1 MIAFPQDQTLNAILD
16 LGLNANTHSEVI
28 ALLETGLPFAAF
40 KHLQVTLETTEQ
52 TLAQAISVPT
62 ATLARRKKTGRFDLE
77 ESDRLLR
84 IGRLLSQS
92 QTLFRSPSGVATWFA
107 KPARAL
113 GGKTPLEYARTEV
126 GAREVEALLERL
138 LDGQAL

>member
-1 MIAFPQDQTLNAILD
+1 MHTRKHDHTFSAIQSFS
-16 LGLNANTHSEVI
+16 LNANTHSEVI

-40 KHLQVTLETTEQ
+40 KHLQASLKTTEQ
-52 TLAQAISVPT
+52 VLAQAISVPT
-62 ATLARRKKTGRFDLE
+62 ATLARRKKTGRFNLE

-84 IGRLLSQS
+84 IGRLVSQS
-92 QTLFRSPSGVATWFA
+92 QTLFRIPSGAATWFA
-107 KPARAL
+107 KPARTL

>member
-1 MIAFPQDQTLNAILD
+1 MLTIPQDQTLNAVED
-16 LGLNANTHSEVI
+16 LGLKATTPNDVI
-28 ALLETGLPFAAF
+28 ALLERGLPFSAF
-40 KHLQVTLETTEQ
+40 KHFQHTLQTTEH
-52 TLAQAISVPT
+52 TLAAAIGVPT

-84 IGRLLSQS
+84 IGRLISTA
-92 QTLFRSPSGVATWFA
+92 QTLFSTPQATAAWFA

-113 GGKTPLEYARTEV
+113 AGKTPLEYARTEV